1 MIRGGVREWECSI
14 WVHSGYWVRIWISGN
29 SIFRA
34 VRTTIGDIPYAED
47 INPKSEQRLGVG
59 FINRSV
65 IEFNRGYRVGIWILG
80 IRVFNQSRRR

>member
-34 VRTTIGDIPYAED
+34 VRTTIVGILGTEKIDPR
-47 INPKSEQRLGVG
+47 SEQ
-59 FINRSV
+59 
-65 IEFNRGYRVGIWILG
+65 
-80 IRVFNQSRRR
+80 

>member
-14 WVHSGYWVRIWISGN
+14 WGNSGYQVRIQISGY

-65 IEFNRGYRVGIWILG
+65 IDLIEGIGSGFGY
-80 IRVFNQSRRR
+80 